1 MESWPGKKQIGKTV
15 KMLTAAA
22 GITLGAAGLTEAKS
36 QTVAPTDSIELQ
48 QEKKETIDRF
58 QTVILRDIKK
68 GFSWKNDS
76 TTAEILNVLSKPYAK
91 EVFDSIFERAK
102 LPPGKYPVDLPEEE
116 SMEKTADFFVLTEN
130 IELIKKQPFAEEFIK
145 KMINEPF
152 YFHSII
158 SHANQFIDQPYAL
171 RVIENGIENYQG
183 YGLEY
188 LLKSVWNDKNLEMLL
203 LKSEKPSIRKIVE
216 ITQYLGQNNK
226 IQSNIVDVGRIF
238 ALLDEMVDGNLSV
251 SEGVQLAYISKEGKA
266 IENTKYFEHLFK
278 IKNKQKYLMPAQVTF
293 MFEKAALYEVGNINS
308 LHEYSDLERFKSV
321 EGYNSKMLYT
331 LMAYSEEEIFTSSFN
346 GLFNR
351 LLEKIKSEGKT
362 GDVLLEEVRFDKFRT
377 FIKEC
382 ASFNRLDEFLGT
394 MPRQKQEVLL
404 QKFVQGIEKEAE
416 MLAQATTV
424 ADVFGTLEDSTTLEI
439 FQKTIKEEYERC
451 ERENSKEGTVMYGLL
466 AGLFGEKAI
475 IDEGW
480 IKQMSEK
487 YKLENLSEIKSKE
500 LFNPDGT
507 NIQQYFF
514 YDDEDGVNS
523 FKSFMFQ
530 YEHKRDWK
538 VEKTDTYVHI
548 TSVGT
553 GKKVEIYAN
562 FPESEF
568 DGPDDIEEKLSERE
582 VKSIVVV
589 HRGHSYHAQ
598 ETIDRI
604 TPIAKIVWL
613 GSCGGYNN
621 MSEVLE
627 KSPTAHIISTKGTG
641 TMKVNDPL
649 LKMLNTDLLTGRDIN
664 WNEFWQKAELKLG
677 DNKDFENYVPP
688 NKNLGALFLKAYNKL
703 VSTEK

>member
-1 MESWPGKKQIGKTV
+1 M

>member
-1 MESWPGKKQIGKTV
+1 
-15 KMLTAAA
+15 
-22 GITLGAAGLTEAKS
+22 
-36 QTVAPTDSIELQ
+36 
-48 QEKKETIDRF
+48 
-58 QTVILRDIKK
+58 
-68 GFSWKNDS
+68 
-76 TTAEILNVLSKPYAK
+76 
-91 EVFDSIFERAK
+91 
-102 LPPGKYPVDLPEEE
+102 
-116 SMEKTADFFVLTEN
+116 
-130 IELIKKQPFAEEFIK
+130 
-145 KMINEPF
+145 
-152 YFHSII
+152 
-158 SHANQFIDQPYAL
+158 
-171 RVIENGIENYQG
+171 
-183 YGLEY
+183 
-188 LLKSVWNDKNLEMLL
+188 
-203 LKSEKPSIRKIVE
+203 
-216 ITQYLGQNNK
+216 
-226 IQSNIVDVGRIF
+226 
-238 ALLDEMVDGNLSV
+238 
-251 SEGVQLAYISKEGKA
+251 
-266 IENTKYFEHLFK
+266 
-278 IKNKQKYLMPAQVTF
+278 
-293 MFEKAALYEVGNINS
+293 
-308 LHEYSDLERFKSV
+308 
-321 EGYNSKMLYT
+321 
-331 LMAYSEEEIFTSSFN
+331 MAYSEEEIFTSSFN